1 MAPSA
6 VLLASEAQSYS
17 YTNCSIAIEKT
28 ASVMAVIAVAGG
40 MGQVGRA
47 IVDGLLKH
55 GHKVIVLSRKVL
67 QELSNHD

>member
-1 MAPSA
+1 
-6 VLLASEAQSYS
+6 
-17 YTNCSIAIEKT
+17 
-28 ASVMAVIAVAGG
+28 MAVIAVAGG

-67 QELSNHD
+67 QELSNHRYITGIVLTSR